1 MGILQ
6 ATWNFLFGT
15 SKSQFQPTGQ
25 SLGFDYLT
33 PEEEQILEQSLQ
45 TLPQGSN
52 DVLLKDKRFK
62 EFFDIKYFFRGR
74 HNGVNFG
81 DDDFYHL
88 GLSTIKSEFQN
99 ICNEMIED
107 RKSFIRKIKKEL
119 NKPASDINAFNSS
132 LNVLLSNSEE
142 KIKDLKEQLSLSEE
156 EKGWITQA
164 LQQYKTG
171 FYQGR
176 KLKVESLYFTEE

>member
-6 ATWNFLFGT
+6 QTWNFLFGS
-15 SKSQFQPTGQ
+15 SKSQFQPTSQ
-25 SLGFDYLT
+25 SFGFDYLT
-33 PEEEQILEQSLQ
+33 PEEEQILNESLQSL
-45 TLPQGSN
+45 PQSSN
-52 DVLLKDKRFK
+52 DALLKDKRFE
-62 EFFDIKYFFRGR
+62 EFFNIKYFFRGR

-142 KIKDLKEQLSLSEE
+142 KIKDLEEQLLLSEDD
-156 EKGWITQA
+156 KGWITQA

-176 KLKVESLYFTEE
+176 KLKVESLYFAEE